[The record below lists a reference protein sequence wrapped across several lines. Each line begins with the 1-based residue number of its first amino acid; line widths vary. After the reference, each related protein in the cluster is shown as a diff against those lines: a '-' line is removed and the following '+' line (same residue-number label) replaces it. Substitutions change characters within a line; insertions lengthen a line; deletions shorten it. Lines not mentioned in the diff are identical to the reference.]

1 MDQIKILVKI
11 RPSIYYKKK
20 KKENLELTKLQMKCP
35 EVLKMWAGFSAL
47 HCKGRARMWSGVTP
61 ERTNLALST
70 NIQGV
75 LQYVFIFY
83 PL

>member
-1 MDQIKILVKI
+1 MDQIKIVVKI
-11 RPSIYYKKK
+11 RPSIYLK
-20 KKENLELTKLQMKCP
+20 KKESLGLTELKVKCP

-47 HCKGRARMWSGVTP
+47 HCKRRARMWSGVTP

-75 LQYVFIFY
+75 LQYEG
-83 PL
+83 L